1 MLKRV
6 ILALALLSLGLAASG
21 CQAGAVKTPKVLPD
35 WSRAQLVGVSA
46 ANQPISLAAEDD
58 YVHALFVAAEAQ
70 TLHYLR
76 LDSSGNPQVSVDL
89 ELDGAH
95 PSWPELLLRADGSL
109 LAFWTDN
116 PDIPRALFVAS
127 LSREGQLLADPQQLS
142 LPGVRVATFAVADN
156 ADGSVDVFWANEIPG
171 EGGIYHLELGPGGG
185 VVTDNV
191 LLIAGGAEPSLQ
203 VGEDGMIHLGWV
215 EEQELMV
222 QDVYYGLFDPSP
234 SQLRA
239 RTRAGSYKTMT
250 GLVAY
255 PPVVA
260 LDDSTVYLFWALERR
275 GGGLTGAGNAE
286 TSFVTFPLAE
296 PRYQDARTLNIPH
309 LARPSYE
316 TASGSLPYERLASPK
331 AAWPTSLLYMPS
343 TSGGQGQEVGLYLV
357 AEVATQTQ
365 SSREVVWAI
374 FSNGELEGYQ
384 LPAQAGG
391 AMRPRGVVDERGNA
405 HLVFLN
411 AAGFGRYEIY
421 YASTSDAAKAN
432 LDRVTMQDRAN
443 SFFGALWTLAP
454 AMGFF
459 PPVLLLWSFVSFVWV
474 VVFYFVKTEGGLDRR
489 PAQIALVV
497 SILLYLAAKLIL
509 APGVLFYAPFLDRL
523 PPNLHFVTVL
533 GTPLVTLLVALG
545 ALWVYFRRRLYRS
558 LFAAWVIFVLTDAI
572 LSMIIYMP
580 QWLNR

>member
-1 MLKRV
+1 MFKRV
-6 ILALALLSLGLAASG
+6 ILALAILSVALATG
-21 CQAGAVKTPKVLPD
+21 CQAEPAKTPKVLPE
-35 WSRAQLVGVSA
+35 WSRAKQVGISA
-46 ANQPISLAAEDD
+46 ANQPVSAVAEDD
-58 YVHALFVAAEAQ
+58 YVHLLFVAAEAQ
-70 TLHYLR
+70 TLHYLQ
-76 LDSSGNPQVSVDL
+76 LDSSGNPRVSTDL

-95 PSWPELLLRADGSL
+95 PSSPELRLRRDGSL

-116 PDIPRALFVAS
+116 PDIPRALFVAT
-127 LSREGQLLADPQQLS
+127 LNREGQPMGSPQQLS
-142 LPGVRVATFAVADN
+142 LQGVRIAAFAIADN
-156 ADGSVDVFWANEIPG
+156 ADGSVDIFWANEIPA

-185 VVTDNV
+185 VVSDNA
-191 LLIAGGAEPSLQ
+191 LLIPGGAEPSLQ
-203 VGEDGMIHLGWV
+203 VGGDGMIHLAWV

-222 QDVYYGLFDPSP
+222 QDVYYGLFDPST
-234 SQLRA
+234 SELRD
-239 RTRAGSYKTMT
+239 RTRASSYKTMT

-255 PPVVA
+255 PPNVA
-260 LDDSTVYLFWALERR
+260 IDNNTVYLFWALERR

-286 TSFVTFPLAE
+286 TSFVTFPLVE
-296 PRYQDARTLNIPH
+296 PRYQDARTLNIPQ

-331 AAWPTSLLYMPS
+331 AGWPTSLLYMPS
-343 TSGGQGQEVGLYLV
+343 TSGGQGEEVGLYLV
-357 AEVATQTQ
+357 GEVATQSQ

-384 LPAQAGG
+384 LPTQSGG
-391 AMRPRGVVDERGNA
+391 ALRPRGVVDERGNA

-421 YASTSDAAKAN
+421 YASTSDAVKAN

-454 AMGFF
+454 ALGFF
-459 PPVLLLWSFVSFVWV
+459 PPVLLLWSFASFVWV
-474 VVFYFVKTEGGLDRR
+474 VVFYFAKTEGGLDRR
-489 PAQIALVV
+489 PARIALIV
-497 SILLYLAAKLIL
+497 SILLYMAAKLIL

-523 PPNLHFVTVL
+523 PESLHFVPVL
-533 GTPLVTLLVALG
+533 GTPLLTLLAALG
-545 ALWVYFRRRLYRS
+545 AIALYFRRTPYRS
-558 LFAAWVIFVLTDAI
+558 LFVTWVIFVLTDAM